1 MDLQRDRSLSLT
13 IKGKYTLD
21 TKWLDDFI
29 ALAEAGNFTRA
40 AMLRN
45 TSQAAFS
52 RRIQALE
59 MAVNATLVDRST
71 YPTRL
76 TPAGDA
82 FRARAAELLG
92 QLRET
97 IQDISTGASGGALRV
112 ALPYALATAFA
123 GRWLGDW
130 APDKLRY
137 VLLPGSMHDM
147 FTALVSGRSDL
158 LITFYSP
165 SHPIQIDE
173 QRYERLTVGLDK
185 VRPYARRDLTV
196 AELFPGMAKRP
207 CPLLTYPSTAY
218 FGRLVETIV
227 QRAPA
232 PLRADRIAECE
243 MSDVL
248 RDLALAGLGV
258 AWLPSCTI
266 DPTVHKDLAP
276 VDDGSWSL
284 DIQVAA
290 FRDREAANPA
300 LRRLWERLT
309 ARPELV
315 SWR

>member
-1 MDLQRDRSLSLT
+1 M
-13 IKGKYTLD
+13 D

-29 ALAEAGNFTRA
+29 ALAETGNFTRA
-40 AMLRN
+40 ASMRN
-45 TSQAAFS
+45 ASQAAFS

-82 FRARAAELLG
+82 FRAKAADLLG

-97 IQDISTGASGGALRV
+97 IQDISAGGPGGALRI

-123 GRWLGDW
+123 GRWLRSW
-130 APDKLRY
+130 APEKLRY
-137 VLLPGSMHDM
+137 NLLPGSMHDL

-165 SHPIQIDE
+165 FQPVQIDE
-173 QRYERLTVGLDK
+173 QRYERLTVGTDS
-185 VRPYARRDLTV
+185 VRPYGRRGDTPWS
-196 AELFPGMAKRP
+196 FPGTTKAAV
-207 CPLLTYPSTAY
+207 PLLNYPPTAY

-227 QRAPA
+227 ERAPQ
-232 PLRADRIAECE
+232 PLRADRIVECE

-248 RDLALAGLGV
+248 RDMALAGLGI

-266 DPTVHKDLAP
+266 DPVAHAALAP

-284 DIQVAA
+284 DIELVA
-290 FRDREAANPA
+290 FRDRESPNPA
-300 LRRLWERLT
+300 LRRLWDHLT
-309 ARPELV
+309 EKPVLLAEA
-315 SWR
+315 